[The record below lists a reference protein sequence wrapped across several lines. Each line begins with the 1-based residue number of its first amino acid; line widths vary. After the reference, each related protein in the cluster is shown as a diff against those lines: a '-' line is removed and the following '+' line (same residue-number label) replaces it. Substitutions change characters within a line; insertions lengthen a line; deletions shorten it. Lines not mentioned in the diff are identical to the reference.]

1 MSVTPYQGWLLA
13 GRYRLLAEL
22 GRGGMGTVWRGHDEV
37 LDRQVAVKEISLPH
51 RPGPEREALLGRTMR
66 EARLSARLSHPN
78 IAVVYDVVE
87 ADERPWIVLQYVPS
101 RSLDDLVRERGPLPA
116 TTVARVGLDLLDA
129 LRAAHAKGIVHRDV
143 KPANVLMTDDG
154 HAVLT
159 DFGLAT
165 TLDDQAHLTREGI
178 VLGTPAFIAPE
189 RARGGPSTPQADLW
203 SLGATLYEAV
213 EGRSPFGDS
222 GALATLSAVLT
233 SSPAP
238 LRQAGPLAP
247 VITGLLDK
255 DPGRRIGTAEAHQEL
270 LRVAEQPAHHKAAP
284 SRAEPASLV
293 PADGVLF
300 PIPALGGRPRAG
312 APGRWRQAA
321 ALTALIVA
329 VLATTSWPDGEV
341 AGPRHERSRAESV
354 TYPAPQPSG
363 AMHAYRVSADRP
375 PESDPS
381 RTARPPESD
390 PSRTARPLDDPSRTA
405 QPPDDPSQAARPRS
419 TGGGRP
425 ERLPPGLA
433 KQGGKAKRATYA
445 NPGKGWGR
453 GRR

>member
-1 MSVTPYQGWLLA
+1 MSVSPYEGWLLA

-22 GRGGMGTVWRGHDEV
+22 GRGGMGTVWRGHDEL
-37 LDRQVAVKEISLPH
+37 LDRQVAVKELSLPH
-51 RPGPEREALLGRTMR
+51 RPGPEREVLLGRTMR

-78 IAVVYDVVE
+78 IAIVYDVVE

-101 RSLDDLVRERGPLPA
+101 RSLDDVVRERGPLPA
-116 TTVARVGLDLLDA
+116 TTVARVGLELLDA

-143 KPANVLMTDDG
+143 KPANVLMSDDG

-178 VLGTPAFIAPE
+178 VLGTPAYLAPE
-189 RARGGPSTPQADLW
+189 RARGGPSTPQSDLW

-213 EGRSPFGDS
+213 EGRSPFGNS

-255 DPGRRIGTAEAHQEL
+255 DPGRRIGTAEAHREL
-270 LRVAEQPAHHKAAP
+270 LRVAEHEQPAHHETAP

-293 PADGVLF
+293 ADNGALF
-300 PIPALGGRPRAG
+300 PIPALGSRPRA
-312 APGRWRQAA
+312 ATHGRWRQAA
-321 ALTALIVA
+321 AMTALIVA

-341 AGPRHERSRAESV
+341 AGPRHETPRAEPV
-354 TYPAPQPSG
+354 THPAPQPSS
-363 AMHAYRVSADRP
+363 ALHAYRASADRP
-375 PESDPS
+375 PEDAPS
-381 RTARPPESD
+381 RTARPSGH
-390 PSRTARPLDDPSRTA
+390 PSRTA
-405 QPPDDPSQAARPRS
+405 QPRGNPSRTAQPRS
-419 TGGGRP
+419 TGAWRSG
-425 ERLPPGLA
+425 RLPPGLA
-433 KQGGKAKRATYA
+433 KKGGRAKEATYGK
-445 NPGKGWGR
+445 PGNGWGR
-453 GRR
+453 GR

>member
-1 MSVTPYQGWLLA
+1 MSVSPYEGWLLA

-22 GRGGMGTVWRGHDEV
+22 GRGGMGTVWRGHDEL
-37 LDRQVAVKEISLPH
+37 LDRQVAVKELSMPH
-51 RPGPEREALLGRTMR
+51 RSGPEREVLLGRTMR

-101 RSLDDLVRERGPLPA
+101 RSLGDVIRERGPLPA
-116 TTVARVGLDLLDA
+116 TTVARIGLNLLEA
-129 LRAAHAKGIVHRDV
+129 LRAAHTKGIVHRDV

-178 VLGTPAFIAPE
+178 VLGTPAYIAPE

-213 EGRSPFGDS
+213 EGRSPFGNG

-255 DPGRRIGTAEAHQEL
+255 DPGRRIGAAEAHQEL
-270 LRVAEQPAHHKAAP
+270 LRVAEPERPAHQEAAP
-284 SRAEPASLV
+284 RGAEPASLV
-293 PADGVLF
+293 PANGALF
-300 PIPALGGRPRAG
+300 PVPALGIRPRAA

-321 ALTALIVA
+321 AVTALIVA

-341 AGPRHERSRAESV
+341 TGPRHDKPRAEPV

-363 AMHAYRVSADRP
+363 ALHAYRVSGDRP
-375 PESDPS
+375 HEDDPS
-381 RTARPPESD
+381 RTARPP
-390 PSRTARPLDDPSRTA
+390 DDPPRT
-405 QPPDDPSQAARPRS
+405 ARPRS
-419 TGGGRP
+419 TGAWRT
-425 ERLPPGLA
+425 ERLPPGQA
-433 KQGGKAKRATYA
+433 KKGGKAKRATYA
-445 NPGKGWGR
+445 NPGNGWGR